1 MPPNPR
7 LIENSYSIRLVML
20 PSKKIRWRGRRSRD
34 WPTWP
39 AGRPDPSLDLALVVD
54 PEPKLLVLGLELEAG
69 AEAARQWQP
78 LGRWSC
84 PRVDIPVRASRG

>member
-1 MPPNPR
+1 
-7 LIENSYSIRLVML
+7 
-20 PSKKIRWRGRRSRD
+20 
-34 WPTWP
+34 
-39 AGRPDPSLDLALVVD
+39 VD